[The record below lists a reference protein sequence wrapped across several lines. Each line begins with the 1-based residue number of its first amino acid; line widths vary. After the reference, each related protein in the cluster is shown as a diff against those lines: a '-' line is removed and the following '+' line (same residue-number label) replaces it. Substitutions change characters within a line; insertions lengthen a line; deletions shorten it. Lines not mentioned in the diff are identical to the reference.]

1 MLKVTNTIEE
11 ILQNDFDC
19 PKPFRKN
26 PKVTSVQV
34 DGTKE
39 YDYLTKKGNEA
50 YAKLVDVIYALYN
63 IGVLNE
69 SPNRIIDK
77 LDEIVD
83 REEV

>member
-1 MLKVTNTIEE
+1 MSKTLEE
-11 ILQNDFDC
+11 ILQKDFGC
-19 PKPFRKN
+19 KKPFRKN